1 MAGKD
6 VQRSRWPLIAIVAT
20 VVVVLIATFMVLRTM
35 PPRVV
40 VMATGTEGGAYNE
53 IGKRYREILAR
64 SGVELRLRQTGGSVE
79 NVELLRDPHSGVS
92 VGLVQGGSLGD
103 TEVSA
108 LESLGTVF
116 YEPLWLFTRSELRG
130 AGLDGLRGR
139 KISIGPEGSG
149 TRVLALELLKRQG
162 LDKQVGELL
171 PFGAQVAG
179 EKLIAGE
186 IDAAIILLS
195 WDSPV
200 IKQLLADERIDVMS
214 FPHTDAFVALY
225 PYLNKVLVP
234 AGMGDL
240 AKNRPASDVTLF
252 APKASLVVRKDLS
265 SAIQFLLLT
274 AAVQIHSGPGVFQR
288 AGQFPAGESSD
299 VPMSGDALQFYKSG
313 RPFLQNYLPFWM
325 ASLVGRLLILLIPI
339 LGVLYPMMRFLP
351 ALYGWIMRS
360 KISRLYGELRFLED
374 QMQAG
379 SPGNDKSKI
388 VAELDRLEEQA
399 NHLKVSTGYASMLYM
414 LRNHIALVR
423 ERLAGQT

>member
-6 VQRSRWPLIAIVAT
+6 VQRARWPLIAIVVT

-64 SGVELRLRQTGGSVE
+64 AGVELRLRQTGGSVE
-79 NVELLRDPHSGVS
+79 NVELLRDPRSGVS

-130 AGLDGLRGR
+130 AGLEGLRGR

-225 PYLNKVLVP
+225 PYLNKVVVP

>member
-6 VQRSRWPLIAIVAT
+6 VQRARWPLIAIVVT

-64 SGVELRLRQTGGSVE
+64 AGVELRLRQTGGSVE
-79 NVELLRDPHSGVS
+79 NVELLRDPRSGVS

-179 EKLIAGE
+179 EKLIAGD

-225 PYLNKVLVP
+225 PYLNKVVVP